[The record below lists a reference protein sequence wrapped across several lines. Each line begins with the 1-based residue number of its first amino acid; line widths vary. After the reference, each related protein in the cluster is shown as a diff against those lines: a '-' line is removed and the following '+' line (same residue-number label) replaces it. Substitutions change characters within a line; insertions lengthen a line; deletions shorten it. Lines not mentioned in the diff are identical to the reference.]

1 MLPRSQELLNVH
13 SSGCICAYA
22 VSLAITVKMGNS
34 VVPSVARREN
44 KEKIKLS
51 TQPENLEG
59 TPTARQGT
67 AAIYLC

>member
-1 MLPRSQELLNVH
+1 MH

-22 VSLAITVKMGNS
+22 VSLAVTVRMGNN
-34 VVPSVARREN
+34 VVPSGVRREN

-51 TQPENLEG
+51 AQSENLEG
-59 TPTARQGT
+59 TPAARQGT